1 MGYLQLCS
9 LNWKLKMV
17 SFKEQIS
24 DTFWW
29 IKSSCSAVWFVCSRM
44 YSSQFLL
51 RIHNLWVQYP
61 VMSQPRFHGLYLG
74 FGVPLLHCGIFS
86 LDNAYSLSTI
96 SIPFHHF
103 LRYLP
108 NQPALNMWKKQQ
120 VPICETSMSLN
131 VCPLSPSL
139 QGATQCA
146 SPAQLTWLKCQ

>member
-103 LRYLP
+103 FAVSSKSTRVKHVKTTTSSHLWDINVIECLP
-108 NQPALNMWKKQQ
+108 F
-120 VPICETSMSLN
+120 ESFTSRRDTMRK
-131 VCPLSPSL
+131 P
-139 QGATQCA
+139 GATHM
-146 SPAQLTWLKCQ
+146 T